1 MPRILHLAL
10 IALTLLPS
18 ALHAQPA
25 AQPPVQTSGATIV
38 IPAFGEV
45 TRANDEAVATFA
57 IEEQDKDKATA
68 ASRVNQKM
76 KQGTDILRREDP
88 KARLQT
94 RGYYTYAVYADEPV
108 TKQPKAP
115 RQVIGWRVGQYVDL
129 TTTNLAALPAATAAA
144 QRVLTLN
151 GISFRLSRQ
160 AQRDLDRERIEAA
173 YRNLQDRIAFTL
185 AAMGRSPADATV
197 DTVDFEGSGQ
207 YAPQAASAP
216 MARSFAMKAEE
227 PTVSEPSFEP
237 GETTLQMRVVGR
249 VKLR

>member
-1 MPRILHLAL
+1 MLVKSTFIALAL
-10 IALTLLPS
+10 FSCA
-18 ALHAQPA
+18 AVHAQPA
-25 AQPPVQTSGATIV
+25 VQTSGSTIV
-38 IPAFGEV
+38 VPAVGEV

-57 IEEQDKDKATA
+57 IEEQDKDKSAA

-76 KQGTDILRREDP
+76 KEGVEILRRGDP
-88 KARLQT
+88 HGKLQT
-94 RGYYTYAVYADEPV
+94 RGYYTYAVYAEEPV
-108 TKQPKAP
+108 TKQPRPP

-129 TTTNLAALPAATAAA
+129 TTTNLAALPATVAAG

-160 AQRDLDRERIEAA
+160 AQRELDRERIEAA
-173 YRNLQDRIAFTL
+173 YRNLNDRIAFIL
-185 AAMGRSPADATV
+185 QAMGRAPADATI

-207 YAPQAASAP
+207 YAPQPAFAPASRQ
-216 MARSFAMKAEE
+216 MALAGDAQSVA
-227 PTVSEPSFEP
+227 EPSFEP

>member
-1 MPRILHLAL
+1 MFRSLACAL
-10 IALTLLPS
+10 AALTLVLSP
-18 ALHAQPA
+18 ALLAQPA
-25 AQPPVQTSGATIV
+25 AVPTTGATLV

-76 KQGTDILRREDP
+76 KEGTDILRRADP
-88 KARLQT
+88 QGKLQT

-108 TKQPKAP
+108 TRQPRAP
-115 RQVIGWRVGQYVDL
+115 RQVIGWRAGQYVDL

-151 GISFRLSRQ
+151 GIHFRLSRQ
-160 AQRDLDRERIEAA
+160 AQRELDRERIEAT

-185 AAMGRSPADATV
+185 AAMGRSPADAAI

-207 YAPQAASAP
+207 YAPQAGPAGMMVGRAE
-216 MARSFAMKAEE
+216 MKAADAS
-227 PTVSEPSFEP
+227 VSEPSFEP
-237 GETTLQMRVVGR
+237 GETTLSMRVVGR
-249 VKLR
+249 VKLK

>member
-1 MPRILHLAL
+1 MKR
-10 IALTLLPS
+10 TLL
-18 ALHAQPA
+18 AATLVLCAAAHAQPA
-25 AQPPVQTSGATIV
+25 VQASGATLV

-57 IEEQDKDKATA
+57 IEEQDKDKAAA
-68 ASRVNQKM
+68 ASRVNRKM
-76 KQGTDILRREDP
+76 KEGTEILRREDP
-88 KARLQT
+88 RGKLQT

-108 TKQPKAP
+108 TRQPRPP
-115 RQVIGWRVGQYVDL
+115 RQVVGWRVGQYVDL

-151 GISFRLSRQ
+151 GIHFRLSRQ
-160 AQRDLDRERIEAA
+160 AQRELDRERIEAA

-185 AAMGRSPADATV
+185 HAMGRAPADATI

-207 YAPQAASAP
+207 YAPQPAAAP
-216 MARSFAMKAEE
+216 AQRAFAMAAEAQA
-227 PTVSEPSFEP
+227 VAEPSFEP